1 KIYQYSDDIQ
11 MEFTSIPQE
20 DTLEAELTH
29 TGELMAVVEKYEEIL
44 ALPAV
49 SQKYSYLKEAVDD
62 VLERLDASSKGEAR
76 VRLRQ
81 RIAPSMV
88 IRAITL

>member
-1 KIYQYSDDIQ
+1 

>member
-1 KIYQYSDDIQ
+1 
-11 MEFTSIPQE
+11 MMFASIPQE

-29 TGELMAVVEKYEEIL
+29 IGELMAVVEKYEEIL

-49 SQKYSYLKEAVDD
+49 SQKYNYLKEAVDD
-62 VLERLDASSKGEAR
+62 DLERLDASFKGEAR

-88 IRAITL
+88 IRAISL

>member
-1 KIYQYSDDIQ
+1 
-11 MEFTSIPQE
+11 
-20 DTLEAELTH
+20 
-29 TGELMAVVEKYEEIL
+29 MAVVEKYEEIL